1 MYLNRYM
8 TSLSIVFSHR
18 PLCLLA
24 AILLWL
30 PSCET
35 LDRYDITMNNVP
47 VYQAASVPTVSD
59 VEDTALTQCLQQT
72 LNDAKATSFT
82 ALTSLNC
89 SHGGIT
95 TLAGLAQFTGLKSLK
110 LSGNHIR
117 NLLVLERLVELEALW
132 LDDNRII
139 DPIPVLR
146 MAKIRQLDL
155 SANPSLQ
162 CPDQTEIRPQV
173 VINLPEHCRSS

>member
-1 MYLNRYM
+1 MPKR
-8 TSLSIVFSHR
+8 
-18 PLCLLA
+18 
-24 AILLWL
+24 
-30 PSCET
+30 
-35 LDRYDITMNNVP
+35 
-47 VYQAASVPTVSD
+47 
-59 VEDTALTQCLQQT
+59 
-72 LNDAKATSFT
+72 ATFA

-95 TLAGLAQFTGLKSLK
+95 TLAGLAQFTGLKTVK
-110 LSGNHIR
+110 LSGNDIR

-132 LDDNRII
+132 LDDNKVV

-155 SANPSLQ
+155 TANPSLQ
-162 CPDQTEIRPQV
+162 CPDQTDIRPQL